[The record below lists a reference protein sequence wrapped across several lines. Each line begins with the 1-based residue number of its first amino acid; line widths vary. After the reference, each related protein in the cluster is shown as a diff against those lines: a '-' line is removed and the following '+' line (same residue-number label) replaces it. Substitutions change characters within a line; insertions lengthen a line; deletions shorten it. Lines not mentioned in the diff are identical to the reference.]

1 MHFPT
6 LSWRVEVSIRSI
18 KLNFLAIVKLHLAA
32 LIFLSFILKMLYFT
46 KFFILLIIIK
56 AMFVIES
63 MSTVPIVSFL
73 SIRSLV
79 MTVFV

>member
-1 MHFPT
+1 MHSPT
-6 LSWRVEVSIRSI
+6 VSWRVEASIRSV
-18 KLNFLAIVKLHLAA
+18 KLNFLAIVKLHFEA
-32 LIFLSFILKMLYFT
+32 LIFLSLILKMLCFT

-56 AMFVIES
+56 AIFVIEC

-79 MTVFV
+79 MTIFV